1 MSPRPA
7 IDHIRKPQILRA
19 AAEVITE
26 RGLAATRIADVAAR
40 AGTSAPAVLYW
51 FDTREQLLTEALI
64 ADESEFAGQL
74 HELLAPLASARA
86 KLLTL
91 LEKTTSDGD
100 LSLWIELWARSL
112 HDEESREQRRR
123 LDLAWRE
130 RIAAVVREGQE
141 AGEFAADLDADAFAV
156 EFAAL
161 IDGLG
166 VQVTLGDPDVP
177 LGRMLDGCV
186 AFAEARLGASLRE
199 ELEEVAAE

>member
-26 RGLAATRIADVAAR
+26 RGLGATRIADIAER

-51 FDTREQLLTEALI
+51 FESRERLLTEALI
-64 ADESEFAGQL
+64 ADENLFAEQL
-74 HELLAPLASARA
+74 DALLEPLGSARER
-86 KLLTL
+86 LLTL
-91 LEKTTSDGD
+91 LEKTVSDGD

-112 HDEESREQRRR
+112 HDADSSDERRR

-130 RIAAVVREGQE
+130 RIAAIVREGQE
-141 AGEFAADLDADAFAV
+141 GGEFEPALDADAFAI

-166 VQVTLGDPDVP
+166 VQVTLGDRDVTVE
-177 LGRMLDGCV
+177 RMLDMLV
-186 AFAEARLGASLRE
+186 QFADLQLATSLRGT
-199 ELEEVAAE
+199 LEGAVG

>member
-26 RGLAATRIADVAAR
+26 RGLTATRIADVAAR

-51 FDTREQLLTEALI
+51 FETRERLLTEALI
-64 ADESEFAGQL
+64 ADENLFAEQL
-74 HELLAPLASARA
+74 DALLKPLESAREQLLALRV
-86 KLLTL
+86 
-91 LEKTTSDGD
+91 KTVSDGD

-112 HDEESREQRRR
+112 HDLESREERRR

-130 RIAAVVREGQE
+130 RIASIVRAGQE
-141 AGEFAADLDADAFAV
+141 AGEFEPALDPDAFSI

-166 VQVTLGDPDVP
+166 VQVTLGDKDVSVE
-177 LGRMLDGCV
+177 RMIDMLVQV
-186 AFAEARLGASLRE
+186 ADLQLATELRGTLEGA
-199 ELEEVAAE
+199 VG

>member
-26 RGLAATRIADVAAR
+26 RGLAATRIADVAER

-51 FDTREQLLTEALI
+51 FDSREQLLTEALI
-64 ADESEFAGQL
+64 ADEREFGTDLTA
-74 HELLAPLASARA
+74 LLAPLESARA
-86 KLLTL
+86 KLLAL
-91 LEKTTSDGD
+91 LEKTASDGD

-123 LDLAWRE
+123 LDLEWRE
-130 RIAAVVREGQE
+130 RIASIVREGQE
-141 AGEFAADLDADAFAV
+141 AGEFAAEADADAFAV

-166 VQVTLGDPDVP
+166 VQVTLADPDVP
-177 LGRMLDGCV
+177 LARMLDACV
-186 AFAEARLGASLRE
+186 AFAEARLGANLRE
-199 ELEEVAAE
+199 ELEGVAAE